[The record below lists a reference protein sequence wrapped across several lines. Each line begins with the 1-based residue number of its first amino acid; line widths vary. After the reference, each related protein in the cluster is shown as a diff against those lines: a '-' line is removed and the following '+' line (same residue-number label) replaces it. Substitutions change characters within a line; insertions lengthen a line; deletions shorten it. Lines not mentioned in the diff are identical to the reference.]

1 VGCEVAQGL
10 WFFGAFVSSDFTE
23 ALYLKITAY
32 TVDDIPMI
40 QEGDDLAAMTA
51 GRTKLEDGDI
61 VVFASTIV
69 SKAEGRRYLLH
80 NITPTAR
87 AEELAVLNSE
97 DPHFI
102 QYVLDN
108 STKVLWKHPLLVE
121 TVLGNVCINAGIDR
135 SNTETDYIL
144 LLPVDPDLSARKLRD
159 RIRELTGKS
168 VAVIITDTNG
178 RSFREGQIGVTVGCA
193 GISALHD
200 KRGDVDLFGHELK
213 ITIQAIV
220 DEVAACANML
230 MGESN
235 EGTPIAVIKGY
246 EYLKDD
252 RGIAVTYRKD
262 REDFVKTALLEKVAR
277 EEKPSAIKA
286 KDKKVKAY

>member
-1 VGCEVAQGL
+1 
-10 WFFGAFVSSDFTE
+10 
-23 ALYLKITAY
+23 LKITAY
-32 TVDDIPMI
+32 TVDDVPMI
-40 QEGDDLAAMTA
+40 QKGDDLSAITVE
-51 GRTKLEDGDI
+51 RTKLEDSDI

-69 SKAEGRRYLLH
+69 SKSEGRRYLMN
-80 NITPTAR
+80 NITPTAK
-87 AEELAVLNSE
+87 AEELAALNAE

-144 LLPVDPDLSARKLRD
+144 LLPSDPDASARKIRD
-159 RIRELTGKS
+159 RILELTGKR

-178 RSFREGQIGVTVGCA
+178 RSFREGQIGVAVGAA
-193 GISALHD
+193 GISAVHD

-213 ITIQAIV
+213 ITIQGIV
-220 DEVAACANML
+220 DEVAACANMI

-235 EGTPIAVIKGY
+235 EGTPIAVIRGY

-252 RGIAVTYRKD
+252 LGIAVTYRKD
-262 REDFVKTALLEKVAR
+262 REDFVKQALLEKVAPV
-277 EEKPSAIKA
+277 EKPPVAKTSPKKA
-286 KDKKVKAY
+286 KAH